1 MKGLG
6 EGEERYNNKGRRT
19 VSGSSRF
26 SGIDDVDVFFWIKVA
41 SLSIVRALAWGSGYS
56 AQ

>member
-26 SGIDDVDVFFWIKVA
+26 SGIDDVDVFFLDKS
-41 SLSIVRALAWGSGYS
+41 SLAFDCARVGVGERI
-56 AQ
+56 